1 MFSAKMAA
9 LCLCPALVA
18 TPAVIAT
25 HPKMRHAVAHFVH
38 RAADRIDP
46 PVIAAAEPIGHCP
59 ASYASEGP
67 GGQGSSTPAG
77 LTGLAPQD
85 LSALQGA
92 GAPIGGGYS
101 GFGTGAGSFGSSPVS
116 GIGGSGLAP
125 PAPTGPDN
133 GIVTTPTIPDG
144 VTEPQNWALLVTGF
158 AVTGMLLRG
167 RRPKAAVAS

>member
-46 PVIAAAEPIGHCP
+46 PAIASAEPLGHCP

-67 GGQGSSTPAG
+67 VGQSNSSPAG
-77 LTGLAPQD
+77 LAGLVPQD
-85 LSALQGA
+85 LSAWHPGGTPLEGGFTDFGPGA
-92 GAPIGGGYS
+92 S
-101 GFGTGAGSFGSSPVS
+101 NFSTSPGS
-116 GIGGSGLAP
+116 GIGGATLTSP
-125 PAPTGPDN
+125 PGPGGPAN
-133 GIVTTPTIPDG
+133 GIVAPTAIPEG

-158 AVTGMLLRG
+158 AATGLLLRS
-167 RRPKAAVAS
+167 RRLRMA